1 MTETN
6 KIYRMDCLEGLKRL
20 PDSCVDLIMTDP
32 PYLIKDTH
40 AGGRSRLARSIQPIN
55 DCLKENDLVSGM
67 NPLVLPELVRV
78 MKRINCYIWCNK
90 AQIPGYL
97 DFFVDGLGCSF
108 DMIVWWKTN
117 PPPTFHNKYL
127 SSCGQ
132 NGKTILNTPVTRN
145 TVCTSARA
153 ATVSR
158 IPMRRQ
164 KPYTSSLLISM
175 IKRIIRTL
183 P

>member
-97 DFFVDGLGCSF
+97 DFFVNGLGC
-108 DMIVWWKTN
+108 
-117 PPPTFHNKYL
+117 
-127 SSCGQ
+127 
-132 NGKTILNTPVTRN
+132 
-145 TVCTSARA
+145 
-153 ATVSR
+153 
-158 IPMRRQ
+158 
-164 KPYTSSLLISM
+164 
-175 IKRIIRTL
+175 
-183 P
+183 